1 MEKNYK
7 LLIFIP
13 AKNEAQTIASVISDS
28 RKALQFHLNIS
39 TDFLV
44 IDDGSTDT
52 TAHEAHGAGATVLHH
67 KQSKGLGSIFREAT
81 EYARHHHYDILV
93 TIDGDKQFNEAE
105 IPSLLAPILS
115 EEAHFVTGSRF
126 LNGQN
131 ITNMPTSKKWGNKW
145 AARIISSI
153 LNKKYS
159 DVACGF
165 RAYDKKALY
174 HLHMTGNFT
183 YTQEVFL
190 NLGVKDIRI
199 KEVPISVTY
208 FAERKSRIAGNLWRY
223 GKRMIGVILKCLVI
237 YRPMKLFGLLGGIC
251 LAFALP
257 FLAID
262 GVLYLITGSVPYKSF
277 GIASLIVLVISVIL
291 LTTGLLLQIF
301 SRMQLTIEET
311 LYHARRKQ

>member
-1 MEKNYK
+1 METKK
-7 LLIFIP
+7 LLVFIP
-13 AKNEAQTIASVISDS
+13 AKNESQTIASVISDA
-28 RKALQFHLNIS
+28 RKVLSPIS
-39 TDFLV
+39 EVSADFLV

-52 TAHEAHGAGATVLHH
+52 TSHEAHGVGATVLRHRE
-67 KQSKGLGSIFREAT
+67 SRGLGSIFREAT
-81 EYARHHHYDILV
+81 EYARHHNYDILV
-93 TIDGDKQFNEAE
+93 TIDGDKQFNESE
-105 IPSLLAPILS
+105 IPSLIAPILS

-126 LNGQN
+126 LNNQS
-131 ITNMPTSKKWGNKW
+131 IANMPASKRWGNKW

-165 RAYDKKALY
+165 RAYDKKALH

-208 FAERKSRIAGNLWRY
+208 FVERKSRIAGNLWRY

-251 LAFALP
+251 LAVGIP

-262 GVLYLITGSVPYKSF
+262 GIAYLITGNVPYKSF
-277 GIASLIVLVISVIL
+277 GIASLVLLIISVIL
-291 LTTGLLLQIF
+291 FTTGLLLQIF

-311 LYHARRKQ
+311 LYHARRK